1 MLDTI
6 GLSIDGGIYLNLRP
20 ISQSHSEA
28 NFKHDFV
35 ACESSHNL
43 DTAICVCSVFLSL
56 VRMFALRANGVNAV
70 EDVCKHCLFE
80 FQY

>member
-20 ISQSHSEA
+20 ISQFHSEA

-35 ACESSHNL
+35 ACESSQPF
-43 DTAICVCSVFLSL
+43 ASVVYSL
-56 VRMFALRANGVNAV
+56 VW
-70 EDVCKHCLFE
+70 
-80 FQY
+80 